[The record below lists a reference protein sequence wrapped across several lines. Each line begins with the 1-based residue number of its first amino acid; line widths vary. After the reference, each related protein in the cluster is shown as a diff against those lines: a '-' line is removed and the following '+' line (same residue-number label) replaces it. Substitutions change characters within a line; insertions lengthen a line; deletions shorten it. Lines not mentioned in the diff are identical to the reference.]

1 MSARDEEGGN
11 GEATWICRD
20 ERLGKHPRGRKTPWI
35 DLNWLHKNRSG
46 KHRGDWERDGLPRRR
61 GKDRGLLDE
70 GWRTGTCG
78 GGDGGG
84 AGALP
89 RWPSAQR
96 LLTPARGSR
105 GGGGV
110 GVFFFWS
117 RTGTRG
123 VGGIKMPS
131 NAGRGGLRI
140 VGGRPR
146 TGPIFR
152 GIGGRFPAVN
162 AEAVQTRELRRVRF
176 QFTIPAF
183 NSYFQTQP

>member
-20 ERLGKHPRGRKTPWI
+20 ERLGKHPRGRKAPWI

-61 GKDRGLLDE
+61 GKDGGLLDE

-84 AGALP
+84 GGALP

-110 GVFFFWS
+110 GVFFFLVANRYAGS
-117 RTGTRG
+117 
-123 VGGIKMPS
+123 GG
-131 NAGRGGLRI
+131 N
-140 VGGRPR
+140 
-146 TGPIFR
+146 
-152 GIGGRFPAVN
+152 
-162 AEAVQTRELRRVRF
+162 
-176 QFTIPAF
+176 
-183 NSYFQTQP
+183 